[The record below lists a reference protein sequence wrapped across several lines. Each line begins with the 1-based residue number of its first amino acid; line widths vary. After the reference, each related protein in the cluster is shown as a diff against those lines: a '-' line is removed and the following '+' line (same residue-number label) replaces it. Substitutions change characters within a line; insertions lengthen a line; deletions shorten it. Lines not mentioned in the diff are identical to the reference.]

1 MKRMR
6 KKGPQ
11 FEINAIEEKSKL
23 TLILTMKSEIASK
36 WNLRKRGELARKEI
50 VKDKNQ
56 NIQVTH

>member
-36 WNLRKRGELARKEI
+36 WNLRKRGELA
-50 VKDKNQ
+50 
-56 NIQVTH
+56 